1 MPLTS
6 RHANE
11 LQANSRWS
19 HVILNASRVSTVLI
33 AGHFGNK
40 LYQIPL
46 DNTYQTY
53 SANTRA
59 IAELQKASPTCSVC
73 TSSSAKHST
82 NGRMRVRAN
91 RTRLHPGSTRF
102 SRPRRTTST
111 SETREKTKL
120 CVDAYLCLWMTCLM
134 TMTINGIMI
143 WISRWLCS
151 GIPIAIDGSR
161 RRRSRSRTHLRPGQ
175 GQGQASDSDG
185 EFDDWV

>member
-19 HVILNASRVSTVLI
+19 HVILNASRLSTVLI

-73 TSSSAKHST
+73 TSSSAKHYT

-91 RTRLHPGSTRF
+91 RTRLRPGSTRF
-102 SRPRRTTST
+102 SRPSPRPSPRRRRTTST

-120 CVDAYLCLWMTCLM
+120 CVDENLCIWMTCPM

-151 GIPIAIDGSR
+151 GIPIAI
-161 RRRSRSRTHLRPGQ
+161 
-175 GQGQASDSDG
+175 A
-185 EFDDWV
+185 

>member
-19 HVILNASRVSTVLI
+19 HVILNAWRLSTVLI

-46 DNTYQTY
+46 DNTYQSY

-59 IAELQKASPTCSVC
+59 IAELQKASLTCSVC

-91 RTRLHPGSTRF
+91 RTRLRPGSTRF
-102 SRPRRTTST
+102 SSLDLVLDVLRLLLKL
-111 SETREKTKL
+111 EKRQNYVLTHIYVYEWL
-120 CVDAYLCLWMTCLM
+120 VLWLWPLMALWYEYLDEYAMEY
-134 TMTINGIMI
+134 
-143 WISRWLCS
+143 
-151 GIPIAIDGSR
+151 P
-161 RRRSRSRTHLRPGQ
+161 
-175 GQGQASDSDG
+175 
-185 EFDDWV
+185 